1 MENEIRRFVIGPR
14 RFQDRSILPRFAR
27 IISHSN
33 YALPLSALS
42 IRACHTRLR
51 MAFHC
56 QLRSIIHH
64 FRLLLSR
71 YILSDN
77 IRADSQLNSF
87 LFTDRRHS
95 SSTTQ
100 LVELCEKRES
110 FVRRYKICTRNNWIV
125 LSNKYNSSENSSI
138 ANIIYINFLIK
149 IRQFH
154 KKELLYPSSSISNIF
169 IFRIFILSRRQ

>member
-33 YALPLSALS
+33 YALPLSAPS

-64 FRLLLSR
+64 FRLVLSR

-110 FVRRYKICTRNNWIV
+110 FVRRCKICTRNNWIV

-138 ANIIYINFLIK
+138 ANIMYKFSNK
-149 IRQFH
+149 N
-154 KKELLYPSSSISNIF
+154 SSVS
-169 IFRIFILSRRQ
+169 

>member
-64 FRLLLSR
+64 FRLVLSR

-77 IRADSQLNSF
+77 IRADNIL
-87 LFTDRRHS
+87 
-95 SSTTQ
+95 
-100 LVELCEKRES
+100 
-110 FVRRYKICTRNNWIV
+110 
-125 LSNKYNSSENSSI
+125 SSI
-138 ANIIYINFLIK
+138 RSCSQIVDTALQQLSLSSYVKSVNLLYVDTRFVQETIGSCYRINIILQK
-149 IRQFH
+149 ILPLQ
-154 KKELLYPSSSISNIF
+154 I
-169 IFRIFILSRRQ
+169 

>member
-14 RFQDRSILPRFAR
+14 RFQNRSILPRFAR

-64 FRLLLSR
+64 FRLVLSR

-77 IRADSQLNSF
+77 IRADNIL
-87 LFTDRRHS
+87 
-95 SSTTQ
+95 
-100 LVELCEKRES
+100 
-110 FVRRYKICTRNNWIV
+110 
-125 LSNKYNSSENSSI
+125 SSI
-138 ANIIYINFLIK
+138 RSCSQIVDTALQQLSLSSYVKSVNLLYVDARFVQETIGSCYRINIILQK
-149 IRQFH
+149 ILPLQ
-154 KKELLYPSSSISNIF
+154 I
-169 IFRIFILSRRQ
+169 